1 MTRVL
6 LFVAAAKDIVSL
18 LDLHEVETGA
28 LVAVAHPY
36 EEYSNIHVLL
46 GDEVPPASQ
55 ALNADAVAYA
65 EPLEEWR
72 APTKFHRRGWVLV
85 LAFVVGAVGA
95 PFLSTSD
102 PVPCLKYMV
111 GKYDGRVQQI
121 DDGYLFEEVPLLEAL
136 DVLEGE
142 LGHDQVIEVAFADI
156 KLDADASTALGGAQI
171 EDVVVRG
178 GKVISRTVKIREP
191 GLDFNEA
198 AFSLGTNWSQIIRAI
213 PEAKNV
219 ARELGLADPK
229 IERVSVARL
238 LPISVALEVRM
249 VFRDETGSETV
260 FRGRLNVESFR
271 EEGGRSETVE
281 VTHSDGRVA
290 RIAPADPTKVDSGR
304 RFTINDV
311 DWEATFAMIAEGQP
325 IMAEA
330 GAEGTEPTH
339 IIIERDD
346 TDVPY
351 FRVYLKNEYDEGGYL
366 EVEANG
372 SIVRTMLP

>member
-72 APTKFHRRGWVLV
+72 APTKFHRRWWVLV

-156 KLDADASTALGGAQI
+156 KLDADAPTALGGAQI
-171 EDVVVRG
+171 DDVVVRG

-219 ARELGLADPK
+219 ARELGFADPK

-281 VTHSDGRVA
+281 VRA
-290 RIAPADPTKVDSGR
+290 RGAHRAR
-304 RFTINDV
+304 RS
-311 DWEATFAMIAEGQP
+311 
-325 IMAEA
+325 
-330 GAEGTEPTH
+330 H
-339 IIIERDD
+339 
-346 TDVPY
+346 
-351 FRVYLKNEYDEGGYL
+351 EGGL
-366 EVEANG
+366 RAALHDQRRRLG
-372 SIVRTMLP
+372 GHLRHDRRGATHHGRGWR

>member
-1 MTRVL
+1 
-6 LFVAAAKDIVSL
+6 
-18 LDLHEVETGA
+18 
-28 LVAVAHPY
+28 
-36 EEYSNIHVLL
+36 
-46 GDEVPPASQ
+46 
-55 ALNADAVAYA
+55 
-65 EPLEEWR
+65 
-72 APTKFHRRGWVLV
+72 
-85 LAFVVGAVGA
+85 
-95 PFLSTSD
+95 
-102 PVPCLKYMV
+102 MV

-121 DDGYLFEEVPLLEAL
+121 DDGNLFEEVPLLEAL

-156 KLDADASTALGGAQI
+156 KLDADAPTALGGAQI
-171 EDVVVRG
+171 DDVVVRG

-238 LPISVALEVRM
+238 LPISVALEVRT
-249 VFRDETGSETV
+249 VFRDETGSETVFLTPKGEVATSTEFAQLDDAARETYYFALDRFVPAVQEALEGVGLTEMVSITV

-366 EVEANG
+366 EVDANG

>member
-1 MTRVL
+1 M
-6 LFVAAAKDIVSL
+6 
-18 LDLHEVETGA
+18 
-28 LVAVAHPY
+28 
-36 EEYSNIHVLL
+36 
-46 GDEVPPASQ
+46 
-55 ALNADAVAYA
+55 
-65 EPLEEWR
+65 
-72 APTKFHRRGWVLV
+72 
-85 LAFVVGAVGA
+85 
-95 PFLSTSD
+95 
-102 PVPCLKYMV
+102 
-111 GKYDGRVQQI
+111 
-121 DDGYLFEEVPLLEAL
+121 
-136 DVLEGE
+136 
-142 LGHDQVIEVAFADI
+142 
-156 KLDADASTALGGAQI
+156 
-171 EDVVVRG
+171 
-178 GKVISRTVKIREP
+178 
-191 GLDFNEA
+191 
-198 AFSLGTNWSQIIRAI
+198 NWSQIIRAI

-260 FRGRLNVESFR
+260 FLTPKGEVTTSTEFVQLDDAARETYYFALDRFVPAVQETLDEVGLTEMVSITVFRGRLNVESFR

-290 RIAPADPTKVDSGR
+290 RIAPADPTKVDPGQ

-311 DWEATFAMIAEGQP
+311 DWEATFAMIAEGQR
-325 IMAEA
+325 IMTEA

-339 IIIERDD
+339 IIIECDD

-366 EVEANG
+366 EVDANG

>member
-1 MTRVL
+1 M
-6 LFVAAAKDIVSL
+6 
-18 LDLHEVETGA
+18 
-28 LVAVAHPY
+28 
-36 EEYSNIHVLL
+36 
-46 GDEVPPASQ
+46 
-55 ALNADAVAYA
+55 
-65 EPLEEWR
+65 
-72 APTKFHRRGWVLV
+72 
-85 LAFVVGAVGA
+85 
-95 PFLSTSD
+95 
-102 PVPCLKYMV
+102 
-111 GKYDGRVQQI
+111 
-121 DDGYLFEEVPLLEAL
+121 
-136 DVLEGE
+136 
-142 LGHDQVIEVAFADI
+142 
-156 KLDADASTALGGAQI
+156 
-171 EDVVVRG
+171 
-178 GKVISRTVKIREP
+178 
-191 GLDFNEA
+191 
-198 AFSLGTNWSQIIRAI
+198 NWSQIIRAI

-219 ARELGLADPK
+219 ARELGFADPK

-290 RIAPADPTKVDSGR
+290 RIAPADPTKVDPGQ

-311 DWEATFAMIAEGQP
+311 DWEATFAMIAEGQR

-366 EVEANG
+366 EVDANG